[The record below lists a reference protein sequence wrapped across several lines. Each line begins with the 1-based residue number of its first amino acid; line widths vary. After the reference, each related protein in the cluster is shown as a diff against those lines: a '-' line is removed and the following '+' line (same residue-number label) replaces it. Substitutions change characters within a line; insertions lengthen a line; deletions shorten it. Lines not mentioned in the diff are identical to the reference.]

1 MLNLHHLWRELQ
13 VHMPCHEMQVRFMIM
28 SSCVNMFL
36 LSQKTQ
42 LVHVDDNSILEDT
55 YAKNRLSHSEYSN

>member
-1 MLNLHHLWRELQ
+1 